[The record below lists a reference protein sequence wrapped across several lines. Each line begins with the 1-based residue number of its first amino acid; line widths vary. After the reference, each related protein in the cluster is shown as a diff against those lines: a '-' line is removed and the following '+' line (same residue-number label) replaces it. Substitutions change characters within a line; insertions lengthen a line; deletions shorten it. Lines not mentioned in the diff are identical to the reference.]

1 MPTLT
6 LSDLPARPSRLCLID
21 HRETLAMLD
30 PEFGDFVI
38 RTDTHVFKR
47 QSLFLM
53 PAGWSSHAPA
63 KLTQLLDRGLQA
75 IYEDVR
81 RNAMEVGRDTGDY
94 NHQALLEASGRVLD
108 LDELEQRPWK
118 TIFRLYVLSEQ
129 GEPRFVSADE
139 FEAAMRG

>member
-1 MPTLT
+1 MPTLK
-6 LSDLPARPSRLCLID
+6 LSKLPGQPSRLCLID

-38 RTDTHVFKR
+38 RSDTHVFSR

-53 PAGWSSHAPA
+53 PGAWSGQKRGQLA
-63 KLTQLLDRGLQA
+63 KRLDEALQTIYAEIRTNGL
-75 IYEDVR
+75 
-81 RNAMEVGRDTGDY
+81 EVGRETGDY

-108 LDELEQRPWK
+108 RAELEQQPWK
-118 TIFRLYVLSEQ
+118 TIFRLYVLSEH

-139 FEAAMRG
+139 FQAALG

>member
-6 LSDLPARPSRLCLID
+6 LSELPSHPSRLCLID

-30 PEFGDFVI
+30 PDLGDFVI
-38 RTDTHVFKR
+38 RSDTHVFAR
-47 QSLFLM
+47 QSLFQM
-53 PAGWSSHAPA
+53 PASWSGRTRAQLA
-63 KLTQLLDRGLQA
+63 KLLDRGLQA

-81 RNAMEVGRDTGDY
+81 RNAMAAGREMGDY

-108 LDELEQRPWK
+108 LGELEPPPWQ

-129 GEPRFVSADE
+129 AEPRFVSAAD
-139 FEAAMRG
+139 FQAALG